1 MEIGLK
7 KCGKKGQRRVR
18 RNNSRIVN
26 FKKVFFNI

>member
-18 RNNSRIVN
+18 RNNGSKRMD
-26 FKKVFFNI
+26 

>member
-18 RNNSRIVN
+18 RNNGSKRID
-26 FKKVFFNI
+26 